1 MRIDTFIMKTNETI
15 IAVCLAA
22 LMPIKPLILLV
33 GVCISL
39 DTFFGIYR
47 AVKQRKKITSRA
59 LSAVISKMALYEFAL
74 ILFYF
79 IDSIILNDIAKS
91 FTPVDLFVTKMVAA
105 VLVSVEV
112 LSILENV
119 KLATGHDFIGMAKKT
134 LRRSKSI
141 KNEVEDI
148 IN

>member
-15 IAVCLAA
+15 ITVCLAA

-47 AVKQRKKITSRA
+47 AVKQRKRITSRA

-112 LSILENV
+112 LSILENI
-119 KLATGHDFIGMAKKT
+119 KLATGYDFIDMAKKT
-134 LRRSKSI
+134 LRRSKSF

>member
-15 IAVCLAA
+15 ITVCLAA

>member
-1 MRIDTFIMKTNETI
+1 MRLDALLTKANESI
-15 IAVCLAA
+15 FAICLAA
-22 LMPIKPLILLV
+22 IIPIKPLVLLV

-39 DTFFGIYR
+39 DTFFGVFR
-47 AVKQRKKITSRA
+47 AYKQGKKITSRE
-59 LSAVISKMALYEFAL
+59 LSSVISKMALYEFAL

-134 LRRSKSI
+134 LRRSKSV
-141 KNEVEDI
+141 KDEVQDI

>member
-1 MRIDTFIMKTNETI
+1 MRIDTFIMKINETI

-47 AVKQRKKITSRA
+47 AIKQRKKITSRA
-59 LSAVISKMALYEFAL
+59 LSEVISKMALYEFAL

-112 LSILENV
+112 LSILENI
-119 KLATGHDFIGMAKKT
+119 KLATGYDFIDMAKKT
-134 LRRSKSI
+134 LRRSKSF

>member
-47 AVKQRKKITSRA
+47 AIKQRKKITSRA

-79 IDSIILNDIAKS
+79 IDSIILNDITKS
-91 FTPVDLFVTKMVAA
+91 FTPVDLFITKMVAA
-105 VLVSVEV
+105 VLVSVEM
-112 LSILENV
+112 LSILENI

>member
-1 MRIDTFIMKTNETI
+1 MRIDTFIMKINETI

-59 LSAVISKMALYEFAL
+59 LSEVISKMALYEFAL

-91 FTPVDLFVTKMVAA
+91 FTPVDLFITKMVAA

-112 LSILENV
+112 LSILENI
-119 KLATGHDFIGMAKKT
+119 KLATGHDFIDMAKKT
-134 LRRSKSI
+134 LRRGKSI

>member
-1 MRIDTFIMKTNETI
+1 MRLDELLIKANESI
-15 IAVCLAA
+15 FAICLAA
-22 LMPIKPLILLV
+22 IIPIKPLILLV

-47 AVKQRKKITSRA
+47 AIKQRKKITSRG

-105 VLVSVEV
+105 VLVNVEV
-112 LSILENV
+112 LSILENI
-119 KLATGHDFIGMAKKT
+119 KLATGYDFIGMVKKT
-134 LRRSKSI
+134 LRRDKSF

-148 IN
+148 ID

>member
-1 MRIDTFIMKTNETI
+1 MRLDALLIKANESI
-15 IAVCLAA
+15 FAICLAA
-22 LMPIKPLILLV
+22 IIPIKPLILLV

-47 AVKQRKKITSRA
+47 AIKQRKKITSRG

-105 VLVSVEV
+105 VLVNVEV
-112 LSILENV
+112 LSILENI
-119 KLATGHDFIGMAKKT
+119 KLATGYDFIGMAKKT
-134 LRRSKSI
+134 LRRDKSF

-148 IN
+148 ID

>member
-1 MRIDTFIMKTNETI
+1 MRIDTFIMKINETI

-91 FTPVDLFVTKMVAA
+91 FTPVDLFITKMVAA

-112 LSILENV
+112 LSILENI
-119 KLATGHDFIGMAKKT
+119 KLATGYDFIDMAKKT
-134 LRRSKSI
+134 LRRSKSF

>member
-1 MRIDTFIMKTNETI
+1 MRIDTFIMKINETI

-47 AVKQRKKITSRA
+47 AIKQRQKITSRA
-59 LSAVISKMALYEFAL
+59 LSAVISKMALYEFTL

-112 LSILENV
+112 LSILENI
-119 KLATGHDFIGMAKKT
+119 KLATGHDFIGMAKKIKK
-134 LRRSKSI
+134 RSKSI

>member
-47 AVKQRKKITSRA
+47 AIKQRKKITSRA
-59 LSAVISKMALYEFAL
+59 LSEVISKMALYEFAL

-91 FTPVDLFVTKMVAA
+91 FTPVDLFITKMVAA

-112 LSILENV
+112 LSILENI

-134 LRRSKSI
+134 LRRGKSF

>member
-1 MRIDTFIMKTNETI
+1 MRIDTFIMKANETI
-15 IAVCLAA
+15 ITVCLAA

-47 AVKQRKKITSRA
+47 AVKQRKKITSHG
-59 LSAVISKMALYEFAL
+59 LSAVISKMALYEFVL

-91 FTPVDLFVTKMVAA
+91 FTPVDLFVTKIVAA
-105 VLVSVEV
+105 VLVSVEM
-112 LSILENV
+112 LSILENI

-134 LRRSKSI
+134 LRRSKSF

>member
-1 MRIDTFIMKTNETI
+1 MRLDALLTKANESI
-15 IAVCLAA
+15 FAICLAA
-22 LMPIKPLILLV
+22 IIPIKPLVLLV

-39 DTFFGIYR
+39 DTFFGVFR
-47 AVKQRKKITSRA
+47 AYKQGKKITSRG
-59 LSAVISKMALYEFAL
+59 LSSVISKMALYEFAL

-134 LRRSKSI
+134 LRRSKSV
-141 KNEVEDI
+141 KDEVQDI

>member
-1 MRIDTFIMKTNETI
+1 MRLDELLIKANESI
-15 IAVCLAA
+15 FAICLAA
-22 LMPIKPLILLV
+22 IIPIKPLILLV
-33 GVCISL
+33 GVCIFL

-47 AVKQRKKITSRA
+47 AIKQRKKITSRG

-105 VLVSVEV
+105 VLVNVEV
-112 LSILENV
+112 LSILENI
-119 KLATGHDFIGMAKKT
+119 KLATGYDFIGMAKKT
-134 LRRSKSI
+134 LRRDKSF

-148 IN
+148 ID

>member
-1 MRIDTFIMKTNETI
+1 MRIDTFIMKINETI

-47 AVKQRKKITSRA
+47 AIKQRQRITSNA
-59 LSAVISKMALYEFAL
+59 LSAVISKMALYEFTL

-105 VLVSVEV
+105 VLVSVEM
-112 LSILENV
+112 LSILENI
-119 KLATGHDFIGMAKKT
+119 KLATGYDFIDMAKKT
-134 LRRSKSI
+134 LKRGKSV
-141 KNEVEDI
+141 KDEVQDI

>member
-1 MRIDTFIMKTNETI
+1 MRIDTFIMKINETI

-59 LSAVISKMALYEFAL
+59 LSEVISKMALYEFAL

-112 LSILENV
+112 LSILENI
-119 KLATGHDFIGMAKKT
+119 KLATGHDFIDMAKKT
-134 LRRSKSI
+134 LKRSKSV

>member
-15 IAVCLAA
+15 ITVCLAA

-39 DTFFGIYR
+39 DTFFGIFR
-47 AVKQRKKITSRA
+47 AIKQRQRITSRA

-112 LSILENV
+112 LSILENI
-119 KLATGHDFIGMAKKT
+119 KLATGYDFIDMAKKT
-134 LRRSKSI
+134 LKRSKSL
-141 KNEVEDI
+141 KDEVQDI

>member
-47 AVKQRKKITSRA
+47 AIKQRKKITSRA
-59 LSAVISKMALYEFAL
+59 LSEVISKMALYELAL

-91 FTPVDLFVTKMVAA
+91 FTPVDLFITKMVAA

-112 LSILENV
+112 LSILENI
-119 KLATGHDFIGMAKKT
+119 KLATGLDFIDMAKKT
-134 LRRSKSI
+134 LRRGKSI

>member
-134 LRRSKSI
+134 LKRSKSV
-141 KNEVEDI
+141 KDEVQDI

>member
-1 MRIDTFIMKTNETI
+1 MRLDALLIKANESI
-15 IAVCLAA
+15 FAICLAA
-22 LMPIKPLILLV
+22 IIPIKPLILLV
-33 GVCISL
+33 GVCIFL

-47 AVKQRKKITSRA
+47 AIKQRKKITSRG

-105 VLVSVEV
+105 VLVNVEV
-112 LSILENV
+112 LSILENI
-119 KLATGHDFIGMAKKT
+119 KLATGYDFIGMAKKT
-134 LRRSKSI
+134 LRRDKSF

-148 IN
+148 ID

>member
-1 MRIDTFIMKTNETI
+1 MRIDTFIMKINETI

-47 AVKQRKKITSRA
+47 AIKQRQKITSRA

-112 LSILENV
+112 LSILENI

-134 LRRSKSI
+134 LRRGKSI

>member
-1 MRIDTFIMKTNETI
+1 MRIDTFIMKINETI

-47 AVKQRKKITSRA
+47 AIKQRQKITSRA

-112 LSILENV
+112 LSILENI

-134 LRRSKSI
+134 LRRGKSF

>member
-15 IAVCLAA
+15 ITVCLAA

-39 DTFFGIYR
+39 DTFFGIFR
-47 AVKQRKKITSRA
+47 AIKQRQRITSRA

-112 LSILENV
+112 LSILENI
-119 KLATGHDFIGMAKKT
+119 KLATGYDFIDMAKKT
-134 LRRSKSI
+134 LRRGKSF

-148 IN
+148 ID

>member
-1 MRIDTFIMKTNETI
+1 MRIDTFLMKTNETI

-59 LSAVISKMALYEFAL
+59 LSAVISKMALYELAL

-79 IDSIILNDIAKS
+79 IDSIILNDVAKS
-91 FTPVDLFVTKMVAA
+91 FTPVDLFITKMAAA

-112 LSILENV
+112 LSIFENI

-134 LRRSKSI
+134 LKRSKSI

>member
-1 MRIDTFIMKTNETI
+1 MTAQFFISKINEVI
-15 IAVCLAA
+15 IAVVLAA

-59 LSAVISKMALYEFAL
+59 LSAVISKMALYELAL

-79 IDSIILNDIAKS
+79 IDSIILNDITKS
-91 FTPVDLFVTKMVAA
+91 FTPVDLFITKMVAA

-112 LSILENV
+112 LSILENI

>member
-1 MRIDTFIMKTNETI
+1 MRIDTFIMKINETI

-47 AVKQRKKITSRA
+47 AVKHRKKITSRA
-59 LSAVISKMALYEFAL
+59 LSAVISKMALYELAL

-79 IDSIILNDIAKS
+79 IDSIILNDITNS

-112 LSILENV
+112 LSMLENI

>member
-1 MRIDTFIMKTNETI
+1 MRIDTFIMKINETI

-112 LSILENV
+112 LSILENI
-119 KLATGHDFIGMAKKT
+119 KLATGYDFIDMAKKT
-134 LRRSKSI
+134 LRRSKSF

>member
-15 IAVCLAA
+15 ITVCLAA

-39 DTFFGIYR
+39 DTFFGIFR
-47 AVKQRKKITSRA
+47 AIKQRQRITSRA

-112 LSILENV
+112 LSILENI
-119 KLATGHDFIGMAKKT
+119 KLATGYDFIGMAKKT
-134 LRRSKSI
+134 LKRSKSL
-141 KNEVEDI
+141 KDEVQDI

>member
-1 MRIDTFIMKTNETI
+1 MRIDTFISKINEVI
-15 IAVCLAA
+15 IAVVLAA
-22 LMPIKPLILLV
+22 LIPIKPLILLV

-47 AVKQRKKITSRA
+47 AVRQRKKITSHA
-59 LSAVISKMALYEFAL
+59 LSAVVSKMALYELTL

-112 LSILENV
+112 LSILENI

-141 KNEVEDI
+141 KNELEDI

>member
-1 MRIDTFIMKTNETI
+1 MRIDTFIMKINETI

-47 AVKQRKKITSRA
+47 AIKQRKKITSRA
-59 LSAVISKMALYEFAL
+59 LSAVISKMALYELAL

-91 FTPVDLFVTKMVAA
+91 FTPVDLFITKMVAA

-112 LSILENV
+112 LSILENI
-119 KLATGHDFIGMAKKT
+119 KLATGYDFIDMAKKT
-134 LRRSKSI
+134 LRRSKSF

>member
-15 IAVCLAA
+15 ITVCLAA

-47 AVKQRKKITSRA
+47 AVKQRQKITSRA
-59 LSAVISKMALYEFAL
+59 LSAVISKMALYELVL

-112 LSILENV
+112 LSILENI
-119 KLATGHDFIGMAKKT
+119 KLATGYDFIDMAKKT
-134 LRRSKSI
+134 LRRSKSF

>member
-15 IAVCLAA
+15 ITVCLAA

-91 FTPVDLFVTKMVAA
+91 FTPVDLFITKMVAA

-112 LSILENV
+112 LSILENI

-134 LRRSKSI
+134 LKRSKSL
-141 KNEVEDI
+141 KDEVQDI

>member
-1 MRIDTFIMKTNETI
+1 MRIDTFIMKINETI

-47 AVKQRKKITSRA
+47 AIKQRQKITSRA

-112 LSILENV
+112 LSILENI
-119 KLATGHDFIGMAKKT
+119 KLATGYDFIDMAKKT
-134 LRRSKSI
+134 LRRGKSF